1 MSLQFD
7 NKTGIWSGD
16 NVNDFHRFD
25 EKLCSEICLF
35 LNEEDAN
42 KVSDFGCGNGK
53 YVEQISENIECKGY
67 DGNPDTPNLTA
78 GLGVTMDLSKSVIVR
93 QVDWVL
99 SLEVGNHI
107 PEDFE
112 CVFLDNIYKTAKKG
126 VIISW
131 ATPRQKG
138 PGQLNKQDNSY
149 IISKFTENG
158 FTYDSKSTERL
169 RDKSE
174 FFWLKKSLMVFRKQ
188 SLVV

>member
-25 EKLCSEICLF
+25 ERLCNDICLF
-35 LNEEDAN
+35 LQEEDAN
-42 KVSDFGCGNGK
+42 KVVDFGCGNGK
-53 YVEQISENIECKGY
+53 YVEQMSEFLECKGF
-67 DGNPDTPNLTA
+67 DGNPNTSILTN
-78 GLGVTMDLSKSVIVR
+78 GLGIEMDLSKPVR
-93 QVDWVL
+93 VKQADWVL

-112 CVFLDNIYKTAKKG
+112 GTFLENIYKTAKKG

-131 ATPRQKG
+131 AIPRQKG
-138 PGQLNKQDNSY
+138 PGQLNKQPNSY
-149 IISKFTENG
+149 IISKFTDNG
-158 FTYDSKSTERL
+158 FTYDSEITERL
-169 RDKSE
+169 RKSSE